1 MSHTSKVYIGSGLD
15 NQQFLIAA
23 NFIRLNLK
31 HVNLELQ
38 TDQKLETWFK
48 DDAEKR
54 LQLKIIEFT
63 YSKFNTIWSGI
74 VALLFL
80 PVILLILIRPRNLL
94 LLYRWPWINILFHS
108 IYDTGYRYSPPTSIS
123 PTVWQI
129 SLATIR
135 CGIAIIRAN
144 SLAKKGFSYY
154 ISGHNVYQFKIFNYI
169 LSKNAK
175 VYVQGRSNLRRVN
188 PNDLS
193 DSPLCFP
200 QNFNIDSIDISEK
213 DALTFWESRRS
224 GGTKNE
230 EFILANSGAVFTS
243 PRPINIVFCHVFHD
257 SAFFAYPGSR
267 LFLDFT
273 DWIVGTLKICASSNE
288 DWVFRLHPSASS
300 WGEDSRVILQ
310 RLISK
315 HAANAQNIKIIE
327 NEHSVE
333 SLIKASKR
341 IITYS
346 GTVQLEA
353 AIMGKRPIIAGGG
366 ILEQYAPCCAYIP
379 STYSEYAN
387 FIKGDFCNDLSP
399 DSKGSLL
406 KLMYGNE
413 YCRSYEGLLGLSKRV
428 GGVIDS
434 VEVDRLFLFME
445 RHSKIL
451 EQNSKTLFHK
461 GYLWFGSAM

>member
-1 MSHTSKVYIGSGLD
+1 MAKVYIGSGLD

-23 NFIRLNLK
+23 NFVRLNLK
-31 HVNLELQ
+31 HVNLELH
-38 TDQKLETWFK
+38 TDQNLETWFK
-48 DDAEKR
+48 DDVEKR
-54 LQLKIIEFT
+54 LQLKIVKFT
-63 YSKFNTIWSGI
+63 YSKFNAICSGI
-74 VALLFL
+74 FTLFFL
-80 PVILLILIRPRNLL
+80 PAILLVFIRPRNLL
-94 LLYRWPWINILFHS
+94 IFYQWPWINILLHS
-108 IYDTGYRYSPPTSIS
+108 IYDTAYRYSPPSSIR
-123 PTVWQI
+123 PTVWQL

-135 CGIAIIRAN
+135 CGIAIVRAN
-144 SLAKKGFSYY
+144 SLAKKGFSYF

-175 VYVQGRSNLRRVN
+175 VYIQGRSNLRRVN

-193 DSPLCFP
+193 DSPLRLP
-200 QNFNIDSIDISEK
+200 QNFNIGSIDVSEK
-213 DALTFWESRRS
+213 GALNFWESRRS
-224 GGTKNE
+224 GETKNE
-230 EFILANSGAVFTS
+230 EFILANSGAILTS
-243 PRPINIVFCHVFHD
+243 SHPINIVFCHVFHD

-288 DWVFRLHPSASS
+288 DWVFRLHPSALS

-315 HAANAQNIKIIE
+315 HAPNAQNIKIIE
-327 NEHSVE
+327 NEYSVE

-341 IITYS
+341 IVTYS

-366 ILEQYAPCCAYIP
+366 ILEQYAPDCAYIP

-387 FIKGDFCNDLSP
+387 FLKGDFCHDLSP
-399 DSKGSLL
+399 DTKGGLL

-428 GGVIDS
+428 GVVVDS

-445 RHSKIL
+445 RNSKIL

-461 GYLWFGSAM
+461 GYLWFGSTM